1 MNYLL
6 LGLILRLD
14 AISNTMIDLSVVVG
28 LFFLVLTIIYI
39 SSYNDRKK
47 TFHNAIKS
55 WTKLAAILFCVI
67 LFLSIIV
74 PNTKQAAIIYCLPKI
89 VNNEHVQSIPDKMLK
104 LSDMSLNEK
113 IEKIKKPINK

>member
-1 MNYLL
+1 MSYLL

-28 LFFLVLTIIYI
+28 LFFLILTIIYI

-47 TFHNAIKS
+47 TFHNAIKP
-55 WTKLAAILFCVI
+55 WTKLAAILFCII

-89 VNNEHVQSIPDKMLK
+89 VNNEHIKNIPDKMLK
-104 LSDMSLNEK
+104 LSDMW
-113 IEKIKKPINK
+113 INKEIKEITKPTK